1 MFDWEADADRKK
13 AHAGGYAQLASSI
26 NLYNV
31 SRLPRNKPIR
41 KLNLYLGFTPVK
53 RANPIRLAVSLR
65 DLQAPTGYLT
75 RPMTQPKWRMS
86 LRRIFPIAA
95 IALFKAWIPFCANEW

>member
-13 AHAGGYAQLASSI
+13 AHAGGYAQLAFSI

-41 KLNLYLGFTPVK
+41 KPNLYLGFAPAK
-53 RANPIRLAVSLR
+53 RANPIRLVMNLR
-65 DLQAPTGYLT
+65 VPYRLT
-75 RPMTQPKWRMS
+75 QK
-86 LRRIFPIAA
+86 L
-95 IALFKAWIPFCANEW
+95 